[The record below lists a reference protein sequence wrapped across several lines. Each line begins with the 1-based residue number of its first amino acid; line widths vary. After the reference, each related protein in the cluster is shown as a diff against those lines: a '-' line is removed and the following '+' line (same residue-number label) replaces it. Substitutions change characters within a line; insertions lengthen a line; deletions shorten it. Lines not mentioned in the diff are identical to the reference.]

1 MYAAKID
8 KNAVKVFEIRTGSLK
23 RTIGCSSYKGA
34 LAANVTGEQV
44 AVTCG
49 DGRVRVRVYDIRT
62 GSLKRTL

>member
-1 MYAAKID
+1 MYAAKIE

-23 RTIGCSSYKGA
+23 RTIGCSSYRGA
-34 LAANVTGEQV
+34 VSANVTGEQV

-49 DGRVRVRVYDIRT
+49 DGRVRVYDIRT